1 MLYRL
6 FVVLLFIELTYAMTC
21 EKASTRL
28 SIQAV
33 KESYCSGIC
42 SVSSTM
48 GTFADFAGI
57 RDFARQ
63 LAFLL
68 RIDDQKLASPAFSA
82 SVNCL
87 ISVGVGSLSFAVA
100 RAYPLGV
107 ASVKPMS
114 SAR

>member
-21 EKASTRL
+21 EKASTKP

-33 KESYCSGIC
+33 RESYRSGIC

-48 GTFADFAGI
+48 GTLADFAASVI
-57 RDFARQ
+57 LLVSSLSSCVLTINSLISPDFN
-63 LAFLL
+63 
-68 RIDDQKLASPAFSA
+68 A

-107 ASVKPMS
+107 ASAKPMS

>member
-1 MLYRL
+1 MA
-6 FVVLLFIELTYAMTC
+6 F

-42 SVSSTM
+42 SVRLTM
-48 GTFADFAGI
+48 GTFADFAAFVI
-57 RDFARQ
+57 LPVSSLSSCVLTINSLISPDFN
-63 LAFLL
+63 
-68 RIDDQKLASPAFSA
+68 ASA
-82 SVNCL
+82 NCL